1 MTVPAYGGADD
12 PGPAARGPD
21 PGEVAVRRAL
31 IIAAESVALAVA
43 ELAARPDD
51 DAALEM
57 ARLSIAV
64 LENLGEAARGRVL
77 EEAVLEQK
85 LAAAF
90 EAGRSWRCR
99 LEVIPGGR

>member
-12 PGPAARGPD
+12 LGPAARGPD

-31 IIAAESVALAVA
+31 IVAAESCALAVA
-43 ELAARPDD
+43 ELAGRPDD

-57 ARLSIAV
+57 FRLSIAV

-77 EEAVLEQK
+77 DEAVLEQAE
-85 LAAAF
+85 AAAF
-90 EAGRSWRCR
+90 ERGRIWRRR
-99 LEVIPGGR
+99 LEVLPGGH

>member
-12 PGPAARGPD
+12 LGPAARGPD

-31 IIAAESVALAVA
+31 IVAAESCALAVA
-43 ELAARPDD
+43 ELAGRPDD

-57 ARLSIAV
+57 FRLSIAV

-77 EEAVLEQK
+77 DEAVLEQK

-90 EAGRSWRCR
+90 EAGRTWRRR
-99 LEVIPGGR
+99 LGIIHGGH